1 MKIIFKKYEL
11 PTSAMVK
18 EVITDQDDNLHYK
31 IEYEADGKMEICE
44 YEDLI

>member
-1 MKIIFKKYEL
+1 MKVKFEKDGL
-11 PTSAMVK
+11 PTSATVK